1 MAVARLEGDAVHRIC
16 SGQVIVS
23 LASAAKELVE
33 NSLDA
38 GATRIGSRVV
48 LQGPRTLLRVLAFV
62 VEVFLKNYGSE
73 LVEVSDN
80 GSGISPSNF
89 KAISNLFVEW
99 N

>member
-48 LQGPRTLLRVLAFV
+48 LGASSSSSSSGFCRRGFSEKLRF
-62 VEVFLKNYGSE
+62 
-73 LVEVSDN
+73 
-80 GSGISPSNF
+80 
-89 KAISNLFVEW
+89 
-99 N
+99 